1 MWKLQRSEAADFMMD
16 GMEIHMKQ
24 CLIIAGGGF
33 QAKFASS
40 YIESKYKNGT
50 PDLLIAAD
58 YGIQAAQMLH
68 LVPDI
73 VLGDFDSVDK
83 TCLESVMSNREIEVL
98 KFPLEKDYTDSHLA
112 VAVALEHGAT
122 EICMLG
128 ATGTRLD
135 HVQANIGLLK
145 TCLDAEVI
153 AELVDEHNRIRMI
166 KDNLKIYKKE
176 QFGTYVSLV
185 PYSDIVTGITI
196 SGFQYPLQ
204 NVIFSKYIYK
214 NVQDDMGP
222 SRGISNKIVDDT
234 AEIKI
239 QEGYLLVMESRD

>member
-1 MWKLQRSEAADFMMD
+1 MWVLQGVEASGFMML
-16 GMEIHMKQ
+16 GVEINMKQ

-33 QAKFASS
+33 QTKFASS
-40 YIESKYKNGT
+40 YVKSKYENGR
-50 PDLLIAAD
+50 PDMVIAVD
-58 YGIQAAQMLH
+58 RGMQAAQMLE

-73 VLGDFDSVDK
+73 ILGDYDSVDK
-83 TCLESVMSNREIEVL
+83 TCLETFANNENIL
-98 KFPLEKDYTDSHLA
+98 NLQFPKEKDYTDFHLA
-112 VAVALEHGAT
+112 VTVALEYGAT

-153 AELVDEHNRIRMI
+153 AELVDENNRIRMI
-166 KDNLKIYKKE
+166 NDSLRIYKKE

-185 PYSDIVTGITI
+185 PYSDIVTGITL
-196 SGFQYPLQ
+196 SGFQYPLK
-204 NVIFSKYIYK
+204 NVTFSKHILK
-214 NVQDDMGP
+214 NDQNGMEPD
-222 SRGISNKIVDDT
+222 RGISNEIVGEA
-234 AEIKI
+234 AEIRI